1 MNNENY
7 NIANRTDKKV
17 LLSAIWVF
25 AVLNYLYCDVL
36 ALMDSN
42 LLNQFLTGTVDGM
55 KLTQNFLFG
64 ASILMEISIS
74 MTLLSRL
81 LSYRV
86 NRIANLI
93 ASTITTLVQIATLI
107 GKPTMYYIFFSLIEI
122 AATSSIFII
131 ALKWKVEKD
140 EQLKK

>member
-7 NIANRTDKKV
+7 TIANKTDKKV

-81 LSYRV
+81 LSFRV

-131 ALKWKVEKD
+131 ALKWKDEKD

>member
-1 MNNENY
+1 MNNDNY
-7 NIANRTDKKV
+7 IIANKTDKKV

-55 KLTQNFLFG
+55 KLTQKFLFG

-81 LSYRV
+81 LSFRV

-131 ALKWKVEKD
+131 ALKWKDEKD

>member
-131 ALKWKVEKD
+131 ALKWKDEKD

>member
-81 LSYRV
+81 LSFRV

>member
-1 MNNENY
+1 MNNDNY
-7 NIANRTDKKV
+7 IIANKTDKKV

-131 ALKWKVEKD
+131 ALKWKDEKD

>member
-1 MNNENY
+1 M
-7 NIANRTDKKV
+7 
-17 LLSAIWVF
+17 LSAIWVF

-81 LSYRV
+81 LSFRV

>member
-7 NIANRTDKKV
+7 TIANKTDKKV

-131 ALKWKVEKD
+131 ALKWKDEKD